1 MLKFLILMF
10 GMLLM
15 SLGGEF
21 MFFFPY
27 MIVLSLGWLSLYN
40 VSVFSVSYFG
50 LDTLSWFLILL
61 TYWIV
66 MLMFISGQVYKIGG
80 YFYKEFS
87 LVLMLMMV
95 FLFLTFS
102 SLDLL
107 SFYVFF
113 EGSLIPIY
121 LLIVGWG
128 YQPERLQAGLY
139 LLLYTIFASL
149 PLLISIFYIGF
160 IMGGYSFIFLGS
172 LTSMPSWVGVWFF
185 FSVFA
190 FLVKLPVFYVH
201 LWLPKAHVEAPVSG
215 SMMLAGVLLKLGC
228 YGMMRVMMLFSGSV
242 AYLSSVLVSLGLLG
256 GLVVSFTC
264 LRQVDLKSL
273 IAYSSVSH
281 MGLAL
286 GGLGSWGLWG
296 YSSCL
301 YTCLAHGLCSS
312 GLFFLSGVVYE
323 RSGSRSMVISKGLLE
338 IMPSMSFWWFLFC
351 VGNMAAPV
359 VLNLVGELGL
369 LGSILS
375 FSFYS
380 LVFLMLFS
388 FMGACYSLYLYSGLQ
403 HGKYFS
409 GIRSLPDGVVREFN
423 IMFLHFFPLFFLIL
437 EVDMM
442 SYYSSMDVAGF

>member
-1 MLKFLILMF
+1 MLKFFFMFLGLM
-10 GMLLM
+10 LM
-15 SLGGEF
+15 SLTSEF
-21 MFFFPY
+21 MFYIVY
-27 MIVLSLGWLSLYN
+27 MVFVSLMWISTYSN
-40 VSVFSVSYFG
+40 FTVSYSFFG
-50 LDTLSWFLILL
+50 VDILSWFLVLL
-61 TYWIV
+61 TLWIIMV
-66 MLMFISGQVYKIGG
+66 MFVSSQVYKIEN
-80 YFYKEFS
+80 FFFEKFS
-87 LVLMLMMV
+87 FVMSLMVLM
-95 FLFLTFS
+95 LFLTFS
-102 SLDLL
+102 SYNLL
-107 SFYVFF
+107 SFYIFF

-149 PLLISIFYIGF
+149 PLLVSIIFLGKVL
-160 IMGGYSFIFLGS
+160 GGYSFSSFLN
-172 LTSMPSWVGVWFF
+172 VGFSSFSISIWFF
-185 FSVFA
+185 FSIFA
-190 FLVKLPVFYVH
+190 FLVKLPTFYFH

-228 YGMMRVMMLFSGSV
+228 YGMMRLMMLFEGYV
-242 AYLSSVLVSLGLLG
+242 FYVSSMLVSVGLLG
-256 GLVVSFTC
+256 GLAVSLIC
-264 LRQVDLKSL
+264 MRQADLKSL

-301 YTCLAHGLCSS
+301 YMCVAHGLCSS

-323 RSGSRSMVISKGLLE
+323 RSGSRSLLINKGFME
-338 IMPSMSFWWFLFC
+338 VMPSMSFWWFMLC

-380 LVFLMLFS
+380 MLLLMLFS
-388 FMGACYSLYLYSGLQ
+388 FLAACYSLYLFSSIQ
-403 HGKYFS
+403 HGKYYM
-409 GIRSLPDGVVREFN
+409 GLRSLADGVVREYL
-423 IMFLHFFPLFFLIL
+423 ILILHFFPLFFLIL

-442 SYYSSMDVAGF
+442 TY